1 MLYCRSYYRYRKGT
15 FDKKVANAKGSKTPV
30 NPDHLSWSPKKPE
43 PPLSPN
49 AQPRKRA
56 KIEKPAASPKPE
68 KTKIEKPVA
77 SPKPVKTKL
86 EKPTA
91 SPKPVKTKIEKPA
104 ASPKPEKTKTKNSP
118 MSVKA
123 EPPVEHIKETSGVVY
138 SVKAIRA
145 ETGGESG
152 AVTSSMVG
160 CVNVATVL

>member
-56 KIEKPAASPKPE
+56 KIERPAASPKPE
-68 KTKIEKPVA
+68 KTKIEKPV
-77 SPKPVKTKL
+77 
-86 EKPTA
+86 A

>member
-77 SPKPVKTKL
+77 SPKPVKTK
-86 EKPTA
+86 
-91 SPKPVKTKIEKPA
+91 IEKPA